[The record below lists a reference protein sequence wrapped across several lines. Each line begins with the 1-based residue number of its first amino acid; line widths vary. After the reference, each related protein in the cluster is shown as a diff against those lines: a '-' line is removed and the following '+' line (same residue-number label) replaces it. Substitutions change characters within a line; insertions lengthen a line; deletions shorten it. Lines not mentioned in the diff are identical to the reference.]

1 MNNDNKNQ
9 DFNEEALEEKESS
22 EEKSLSDKDNNEDAI
37 DLSDEALDQE
47 LEDAKNKD
55 EIKLEKEQLENLLK
69 AIKAVEEE
77 KKKQKKRSKPPL
89 IAIEFGMAFHRNLVL
104 NFLVYYLLNLVVIY
118 SVIEG
123 FGFGTFENL
132 TAVLLF
138 VLAYTMT
145 EYIFRIYVL
154 LNHVQF
160 VIRTFGFIFYFGYL
174 TLFYILDVYLF
185 PNSVSFITET
195 LFVVFVGM
203 FVVFRYILT
212 QLIKNIM
219 LRIG

>member
-1 MNNDNKNQ
+1 ME
-9 DFNEEALEEKESS
+9 NEEKKRKALEEEETLEEHNTNDDES
-22 EEKSLSDKDNNEDAI
+22 I
-37 DLSDEALDQE
+37 DLSDEAIDKE
-47 LEDAKNKD
+47 LEDAENKD

-77 KKKQKKRSKPPL
+77 KKKRKKRNKAPL
-89 IAIEFGMAFHRNLVL
+89 IAIEFGMAFHRNLFL
-104 NFLVYYLLNLVVIY
+104 NFLVYYMLNLVVIY
-118 SVIEG
+118 GVMEV
-123 FGFGTFENL
+123 FGFGSFENL

-174 TLFYILDVYLF
+174 TLFYIIDVYLF
-185 PNSVSFITET
+185 PNTVAFITET

-219 LRIG
+219 IRIG